1 MNERLRPKGSVGALI
16 ISVSLSLMDFKDT
29 LYLSAD
35 QIGIVQH
42 YLLDLL
48 VDDSITLTLKVV
60 DVT

>member
-1 MNERLRPKGSVGALI
+1 
-16 ISVSLSLMDFKDT
+16 MDFKDT

-60 DVT
+60 DVTWNI